1 MSNYEQFV
9 RISSQLC
16 ATNMYFE
23 LSIFFILLEILNTN
37 LPNPGSAPECTGHLF
52 TPLVEHIITWRHV
65 WVDMGDSETLANIRS
80 LLIQIIRIRS

>member
-52 TPLVEHIITWRHV
+52 TPLVELIITWRHGLGGHGRFRNSRQHTQL
-65 WVDMGDSETLANIRS
+65 VDPNYSHS
-80 LLIQIIRIRS
+80 